1 VRLHLCVRCC
11 GWSTSSRQGVRR
23 MKLII
28 TKLDNGY
35 TLSVQA
41 IMTHENGLEPIEI
54 KQRFAFETK
63 DALNRKLT
71 ELLA

>member
-1 VRLHLCVRCC
+1 
-11 GWSTSSRQGVRR
+11 

-71 ELLA
+71 ELLND